1 LKPPIQEIAEN
12 FYMITLPMPFRLK
25 HVNIFAIVH
34 DGRVALFDTGLN
46 LPETFSAL
54 EASLDAIK
62 QSIKDID
69 RIFLTH
75 FHADHCGIAGRIKEI
90 SNAVIY
96 MPEIEYQS
104 MQNYNNVNLWEDRM
118 RVFCIKH
125 GLMGKTA
132 DTISRFFTQFKTTT
146 APFEVDVFLEP
157 QQFIIIGNRE
167 FEVIETPGHTR
178 GHVCF
183 FCREEG
189 ILLSGDHVL
198 PYITPNLSPDLFA
211 MDFRPLHSFLDSL
224 TRINDLPVTGVY
236 PAHGLPFSDLDERVE
251 EIKEHHGHRKEL
263 ILDSIKGRPKTAF
276 EVSLDI
282 FGRALPEF
290 DKFLALNETYVHLI
304 ELEKDDL
311 IKQSKRDEKEL
322 FEEI

>member
-1 LKPPIQEIAEN
+1 MKPPIQEIAEN

-25 HVNIFAIVH
+25 HVNIFALVH

-46 LPETFSAL
+46 LPKTFSAL
-54 EASLDAIK
+54 EASLNAIK

-90 SNAVIY
+90 SKGVIY

-104 MQNYNNVNLWEDRM
+104 MQNYNNGNLWEDRM

-125 GLMGKTA
+125 GLMEKTA

-157 QQFIIIGNRE
+157 QQTIIIGNRE
-167 FEVIETPGHTR
+167 FEVIPTPGHTR

-211 MDFRPLHSFLDSL
+211 MYFRPLHSFLDSL
-224 TRINDLPVTGVY
+224 TKIHDLPVIGIY
-236 PAHGLPFSDLDERVE
+236 PAHGPPFSDLKERVE
-251 EIKEHHGHRKEL
+251 EIKEHHRQRTEL

-276 EVSLDI
+276 DVSLDI

-304 ELEKDDL
+304 ELEKDGV
-311 IKQSKRDEKEL
+311 INQSKRNEKDL
-322 FEEI
+322 FAEI